1 VSLSCREAL
10 ERATELVTG
19 TLPPDARAPVLAH
32 LAACAACR
40 DEVAALEATAALLR
54 RHAPTAPPGF
64 WPAFMRQLDRR
75 LARERLPAGVRL
87 RRGLGAVRH
96 AWVAAAAVA
105 AAVAGLWA
113 VMRPGPPPSDPD
125 LARVRILVTEA
136 MTTALPALD
145 ETLDLWRVGLTEP
158 DVVFTRGGR

>member
-1 VSLSCREAL
+1 MSLSCREAL
-10 ERATELVTG
+10 ERATELATG
-19 TLPPDARAPVLAH
+19 SMPPDARAPVLAH

-54 RHAPTAPPGF
+54 RHAPAAPPGF

-87 RRGLGAVRH
+87 RRWLAVPRR
-96 AWVAAAAVA
+96 AWVATALAVA
-105 AAVAGLWA
+105 TAAGLWLA
-113 VMRPGPPPSDPD
+113 VHPGSPPADPD
-125 LARVRILVTEA
+125 LARARVLVTEA
-136 MTTALPALD
+136 MTTTLPALN

-158 DVVFTRGGR
+158 DVVFTRSGR